1 MKNHQYKHIKLSF
14 HRDRHNEALEI
25 LKSMSLY
32 LRNDYIAE
40 AIITYRKTLSGAKAV
55 KASLNGN
62 SRMVKSDYNRIK
74 ITLHVDR
81 QNEALEILKS
91 IAPYWRSRY
100 IAEAIVSY
108 NKIQNEATHV
118 DRNIDLQSQKSQ
130 PVIKQNSFGI

>member
-14 HRDRHNEALEI
+14 HRDRH
-25 LKSMSLY
+25 
-32 LRNDYIAE
+32 
-40 AIITYRKTLSGAKAV
+40 
-55 KASLNGN
+55 
-62 SRMVKSDYNRIK
+62 
-74 ITLHVDR
+74 
-81 QNEALEILKS
+81 NEALEILKS